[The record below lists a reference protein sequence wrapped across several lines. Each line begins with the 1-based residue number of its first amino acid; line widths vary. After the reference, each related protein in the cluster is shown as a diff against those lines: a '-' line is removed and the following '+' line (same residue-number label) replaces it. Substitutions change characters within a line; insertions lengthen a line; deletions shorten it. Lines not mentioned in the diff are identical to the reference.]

1 MMSIIMSARRREGLL
16 HQTEGAMMLISLFM
30 ALFLIATLYYIL
42 GVGDAVI
49 YRRIMQDGA
58 DAGAHAA
65 SVMGAK
71 GMNLHALLNVVMA
84 ITAGILLVIR
94 SVEVL
99 LEIIIGVLYG
109 LTATLVL
116 APKALSLIAVLSP
129 VQSSVEAVG
138 DAVEQ
143 FVKVAHHAL
152 DAAHHAV
159 QHGYPLLAQARA
171 VDAMA
176 FQDAF
181 DPPVAGGFVVPLL
194 GPRLPKGGRGLPVEK
209 DDIGTLCDWAAD
221 GLGNRLNSVSS
232 KVPRW
237 LLKFLGGVVSKAL
250 RLGKR
255 RTCADGVVESPRRVI
270 ESRADGTPVW
280 LGHEEFQYRAY
291 DIGRSAH
298 DGHWQHGEKGIRI
311 AQGGHDDGRTTTHGA
326 HVVGRIGFAQSE
338 YYFNGREDKSEWLW
352 KQRWRARL
360 RRFRISRAWIPSG
373 IVSACSSTRG
383 RGSVH
388 GLAGLCDVARDF
400 SINAVSA
407 H

>member
-1 MMSIIMSARRREGLL
+1 MQPKQAGLIEE
-16 HQTEGAMMLISLFM
+16 TKGAMMLMSLFM
-30 ALFLIATLYYIL
+30 ALLLIGALYYIL

-58 DAGAHAA
+58 DAGAYAA

-71 GMNLHALLNVVMA
+71 GMNLHVLLNVVMA
-84 ITAGILLVIR
+84 VTAGILLVIR

-99 LEIIIGVLYG
+99 LEIVIGILYG
-109 LTATLVL
+109 LVATVVL
-116 APKALSLIAVLSP
+116 AAKASALIAVLNP
-129 VQSSVEAVG
+129 VESTVERVG

-143 FVKVAHHAL
+143 FVRVAHEAL
-152 DAAHHAV
+152 DVAHKAV
-159 QHGYPLLAQARA
+159 QHGYPLLADARA

-176 FQDAF
+176 FQAAY

-194 GPRLPKGGRGLPVEK
+194 GSRLPSGGRGLPIEEE
-209 DDIGTLCDWAAD
+209 DLGILCDRVSD
-221 GLGNRLNSVSS
+221 GLSNRLSNVSS

-237 LLKFLGGVVSKAL
+237 LLRFLGGVVGQAL

-255 RTCADGVVESPRRVI
+255 RTCADEVVEPPRRVI
-270 ESRADGTPVW
+270 ENRRDGTQVW

-291 DIGRSAH
+291 AIGRH
-298 DGHWQHGEKGIRI
+298 PHENHWQHGERGIRI
-311 AQGGHDDGRTTTHGA
+311 AQGGAAHGRNAAHQA
-326 HVVGRIGFAQSE
+326 HVVGRLAFAQAE
-338 YYFNGREDKSEWLW
+338 YYFDGTEHKTEWLW
-352 KQRWRARL
+352 KQKWRARL
-360 RRFRISRAWIPSG
+360 RRFRISRNWIPSG
-373 IVSACSSTRG
+373 LLSACAGARG
-383 RGSVH
+383 GASLD

>member
-1 MMSIIMSARRREGLL
+1 MMSAKKASLL
-16 HQTEGAMMLISLFM
+16 EDTSGAMMLLSLFM
-30 ALFLIATLYYIL
+30 ALLLIGTLYYLL
-42 GVGDAVI
+42 GVGDAVL

-65 SVMGAK
+65 SVIGAK

-84 ITAGILLVIR
+84 VTTGILLVIR

-99 LEIIIGVLYG
+99 LEIIIGVL
-109 LTATLVL
+109 ASL
-116 APKALSLIAVLSP
+116 AGTVILAAKAAALIAVLSP
-129 VQSSVEAVG
+129 VESTVERVG

-143 FVKVAHHAL
+143 FVRIAHDAL

-159 QHGYPLLAQARA
+159 QRGYPLLAEARA

-194 GPRLPKGGRGLPVEK
+194 GARLPEGGRGLPTEE
-209 DDIGTLCDWAAD
+209 DEIGILCDRVAD
-221 GLGNRLNSVSS
+221 GLSNKLSKVSS
-232 KVPRW
+232 KVPKW
-237 LLKFLGGVVSKAL
+237 LLQFLGGVVGQAL

-255 RTCADGVVESPRRVI
+255 RTCADDVVEPPRRVI
-270 ESRADGTPVW
+270 QNRADGTLVW

-291 DIGRSAH
+291 GIGRNPHES
-298 DGHWQHGEKGIRI
+298 HWQHGERGVRI
-311 AQGGHDDGRTTTHGA
+311 AQGGEIEGRNAA
-326 HVVGRIGFAQSE
+326 HRAQVVGRLSFAQSE
-338 YYFNGREDKSEWLW
+338 YYFDGPEHKADWLW

-360 RRFRISRAWIPSG
+360 RRFRISRDWIPNG
-373 IVSACSSTRG
+373 ILSACSGARG
-383 RGSVH
+383 RGAVQ
-388 GLAGLCDVARDF
+388 GLSGICDVARDF
-400 SINAVSA
+400 SINAISA

>member
-1 MMSIIMSARRREGLL
+1 MQPKQAGLI
-16 HQTEGAMMLISLFM
+16 EERKGAMMLMSLFM
-30 ALFLIATLYYIL
+30 ALLLIGALYYIL

-58 DAGAHAA
+58 DAGAYAA

-71 GMNLHALLNVVMA
+71 GMNLHVLLNVVMA
-84 ITAGILLVIR
+84 VTAGILLVIR

-99 LEIIIGVLYG
+99 LEIVIGILYG
-109 LTATLVL
+109 LVATVVL
-116 APKALSLIAVLSP
+116 AAKASALIAVLNP
-129 VQSSVEAVG
+129 VESTVERVG

-143 FVKVAHHAL
+143 FVRVAHEAL
-152 DAAHHAV
+152 DVAHKAV
-159 QHGYPLLAQARA
+159 QHGYPLLAEARA

-176 FQDAF
+176 FQAAY

-194 GPRLPKGGRGLPVEK
+194 GSRLPGGGRGLPIEEQDVG
-209 DDIGTLCDWAAD
+209 ILCDRVSD
-221 GLGNRLNSVSS
+221 GLSNRLSNVSS

-237 LLKFLGGVVSKAL
+237 LLKFLGGVVGQAL

-255 RTCADGVVESPRRVI
+255 RTCADEVVEPPRRVI
-270 ESRADGTPVW
+270 ENRRDGTQVW

-291 DIGRSAH
+291 AIGRDPH
-298 DGHWQHGEKGIRI
+298 ENHWQHGERGVRI
-311 AQGGHDDGRTTTHGA
+311 AQGGEAHGRNAAHQA
-326 HVVGRIGFAQSE
+326 HVVGRLAFAQAE
-338 YYFNGREDKSEWLW
+338 YYFDGTEHKAEWLW
-352 KQRWRARL
+352 KQKWRARL
-360 RRFRISRAWIPSG
+360 RRFRISRNWIPSG
-373 IVSACSSTRG
+373 LLSACAGARG
-383 RGSVH
+383 GASLD

>member
-1 MMSIIMSARRREGLL
+1 MNPRRADLIADNG
-16 HQTEGAMMLISLFM
+16 GAMMLMSLFM
-30 ALFLIATLYYIL
+30 ALLLIGALYYIL

-71 GMNLHALLNVVMA
+71 GMNLHVLLNVVMA
-84 ITAGILLVIR
+84 VTAGILLVIR

-99 LEIIIGVLYG
+99 LEIVIGILYG
-109 LTATLVL
+109 LVATVVL
-116 APKALSLIAVLSP
+116 AAKASALIAVLSP
-129 VQSSVEAVG
+129 VESTVQSVG

-143 FVKVAHHAL
+143 FVRTAHDALDVAHK
-152 DAAHHAV
+152 AV
-159 QHGYPLLAQARA
+159 QHGYPLLAEARA

-176 FQDAF
+176 FQDAY

-194 GPRLPKGGRGLPVEK
+194 GSRLPSGGRGLPVEE
-209 DDIGTLCDWAAD
+209 DDVGILCDRVSD
-221 GLGNRLNSVSS
+221 GLSNRLSNVSS

-237 LLKFLGGVVSKAL
+237 LLKFLGSVVGQAL

-255 RTCADGVVESPRRVI
+255 RTCADEVVEPPRRVMQN
-270 ESRADGTPVW
+270 RGDGTLVW

-291 DIGRSAH
+291 AVGRDPH
-298 DGHWQHGEKGIRI
+298 ENHWQHGERGIRI
-311 AQGGHDDGRTTTHGA
+311 AQGGAAEGRNVAYQA
-326 HVVGRIGFAQSE
+326 HVVGRLAFAQSE
-338 YYFNGREDKSEWLW
+338 YYFDGTEDKAEWVW

-360 RRFRISRAWIPSG
+360 RRFRISRDWIPSG
-373 IVSACSSTRG
+373 ILSACSGARG
-383 RGSVH
+383 RGSLD

>member
-1 MMSIIMSARRREGLL
+1 
-16 HQTEGAMMLISLFM
+16 MMLFSLFM
-30 ALFLIATLYYIL
+30 ALFLIGTIYYVL

-49 YRRIMQDGA
+49 YRRIMQDSA

-84 ITAGILLVIR
+84 VTAGILLVIR

-99 LEIIIGVLYG
+99 LEIILSVLYG
-109 LTATLVL
+109 LAASIIF
-116 APKALSLIAVLSP
+116 APKAVPLIGVLTP
-129 VQSSVEAVG
+129 VESTVENVG
-138 DAVEQ
+138 DTVEQ
-143 FVKVAHHAL
+143 FVRVAHDAL
-152 DAAHHAV
+152 DAAHHAI
-159 QHGYPLLAQARA
+159 QHGYPLLAQVRA

-176 FQDAF
+176 FQDAY
-181 DPPVAGGFVVPLL
+181 DPPVAAGFVVPLL
-194 GPRLPKGGRGLPVEK
+194 GPRLPNGGRGLPIEK
-209 DDIGTLCDWAAD
+209 DDVGTLCDRVAD
-221 GLGNRLNSVSS
+221 GLGNRLSSVSS

-237 LLKFLGGVVSKAL
+237 LLRFLGGVVSRAL

-270 ESRADGTPVW
+270 TTRADGTLVW

-291 DIGRSAH
+291 GIGRSAH
-298 DGHWQHGEKGIRI
+298 ERHWRHGENGIRM
-311 AQGGHDDGRTTTHGA
+311 AQGGNDDGRSSARDA

-338 YYFNGREDKSEWLW
+338 YYFDGLEHNAEWLW

-360 RRFRISRAWIPSG
+360 RRFRISRGWIPSG
-373 IVSACSSTRG
+373 ILSACSSARG
-383 RGSVH
+383 RGS
-388 GLAGLCDVARDF
+388 LDSLTGLCDVARDF

>member
-1 MMSIIMSARRREGLL
+1 MLL
-16 HQTEGAMMLISLFM
+16 SLFM
-30 ALFLIATLYYIL
+30 ALFLIGTLYYIL

-49 YRRIMQDGA
+49 YRRIMQDSA

-65 SVMGAK
+65 AVMGAK
-71 GMNLHALLNVVMA
+71 GMNLHVLLNVVMA

-99 LEIIIGVLYG
+99 LELILAVLYG
-109 LTATLVL
+109 LAATLIL
-116 APKALSLIAVLSP
+116 APKAVPLIGVLTP
-129 VQSSVEAVG
+129 VESTVEGVG
-138 DAVEQ
+138 DTAEQ
-143 FVKVAHHAL
+143 FVRVAHDAL
-152 DAAHHAV
+152 DTAHHAV

-176 FQDAF
+176 FQEAY

-209 DDIGTLCDWAAD
+209 DDIGTLCDRAAD
-221 GLGNRLNSVSS
+221 GLGNRLNNVSS
-232 KVPRW
+232 KVPKW

-255 RTCADGVVESPRRVI
+255 RTCADDVVESPRRVI
-270 ESRADGTPVW
+270 ESRADGTLVW

-291 DIGRSAH
+291 DVGRSAH
-298 DGHWQHGEKGIRI
+298 ENHWQHGEQGVRI
-311 AQGGHDDGRTTTHGA
+311 AQGGNDDGRDASHDA
-326 HVVGRIGFAQSE
+326 HAVGRIGFAQAE
-338 YYFNGREDKSEWLW
+338 YYFNGREHKSEWLW

-373 IVSACSSTRG
+373 ILSACSSARG
-383 RGSVH
+383 RGSID
-388 GLAGLCDVARDF
+388 GLTGLCDVARDF

>member
-1 MMSIIMSARRREGLL
+1 
-16 HQTEGAMMLISLFM
+16 MMLMSLFM
-30 ALFLIATLYYIL
+30 ALFLIGTLYYVL

-84 ITAGILLVIR
+84 ITAGILLVVR

-99 LEIIIGVLYG
+99 LEVILAVLYA
-109 LTATLVL
+109 LAASIIF
-116 APKALSLIAVLSP
+116 APKAVPLIGALTP
-129 VQSSVEAVG
+129 VESTVERVG
-138 DAVEQ
+138 DTVEQ
-143 FVKVAHHAL
+143 FVRVAHDAL
-152 DAAHHAV
+152 NAAHHV
-159 QHGYPLLAQARA
+159 IQHGYPLLAQARA

-176 FQDAF
+176 FQSAY

-209 DDIGTLCDWAAD
+209 DDIGTLCDRAAD
-221 GLGNRLNSVSS
+221 GLGNRLENVTS

-237 LLKFLGGVVSKAL
+237 LLRFLGGVVSRAL

-255 RTCADGVVESPRRVI
+255 RTCADDVVESPRRVI
-270 ESRADGTPVW
+270 ESRADGTLVW

-291 DIGRSAH
+291 DIGRSPH
-298 DGHWQHGEKGIRI
+298 ENHWQHGEQGIRV
-311 AQGGHDDGRTTTHGA
+311 AQGGNDSGRNTTHNA
-326 HVVGRIGFAQSE
+326 HTIGRIGFAQAE
-338 YYFNGREDKSEWLW
+338 YYFDGVEHKSEWLW

-360 RRFRISRAWIPSG
+360 RRFRISRAWIPTGILSG
-373 IVSACSSTRG
+373 CSSARG
-383 RGSVH
+383 RGSLD

>member
-1 MMSIIMSARRREGLL
+1 MMSASRAGLIED
-16 HQTEGAMMLISLFM
+16 TGGAMMLMSLFM
-30 ALFLIATLYYIL
+30 ALLMIGSLYYVL
-42 GVGDAVI
+42 GVGDAII

-84 ITAGILLVIR
+84 VTAGILLVVR

-109 LTATLVL
+109 LAASIVL
-116 APKALSLIAVLSP
+116 APKALPLIGVLTP
-129 VQSSVEAVG
+129 VESTVESIG
-138 DAVEQ
+138 DTVEQ
-143 FVKVAHHAL
+143 FVRVAHDAL

-176 FQDAF
+176 FQEAF
-181 DPPVAGGFVVPLL
+181 DPPMAGGFVVPLV
-194 GPRLPKGGRGLPVEK
+194 GPRLPKGGRGLPVEE
-209 DDIGTLCDWAAD
+209 DEIGSLCDRAAD
-221 GLGNRLNSVSS
+221 GLGNRLSNVNS
-232 KVPRW
+232 KVPKW

-255 RTCADGVVESPRRVI
+255 RTCTDDVVESPRRVI
-270 ESRADGTPVW
+270 QDRPDGTFVW

-291 DIGRSAH
+291 GIGRNPH
-298 DGHWQHGEKGIRI
+298 GNHWQRGERGIRI
-311 AQGGHDDGRTTTHGA
+311 AQGGRGDGRNATHGA
-326 HVVGRIGFAQSE
+326 HVLGRLSVAQAE
-338 YYFNGREDKSEWLW
+338 YYFDGVDDKAEWLW

-373 IVSACSSTRG
+373 ILSACSSARG
-383 RGSVH
+383 RGSID